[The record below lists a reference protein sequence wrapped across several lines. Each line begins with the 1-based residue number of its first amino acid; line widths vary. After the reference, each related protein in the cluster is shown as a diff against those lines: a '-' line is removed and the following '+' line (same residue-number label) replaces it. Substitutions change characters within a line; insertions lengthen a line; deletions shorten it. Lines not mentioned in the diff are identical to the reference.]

1 MVHIFLKNLVKK
13 WKAGVIIPLS
23 LGLFVLLVAVIWPEM
38 RAASDLFAS
47 ILESPVYA
55 ALLGDLGFYDIAVWP
70 GAHQMYMSMMLEY
83 YIIAVTIFIPT
94 KIITEEI
101 NKKTLDVTLSYPI
114 PRWRFLLEKFGV
126 YLFYSLLYPLLLM
139 LFTFIS
145 TEYLQYNYAHLNVE
159 FDYLTLTYSMI
170 GTWMLFFSLGAIALF
185 CSVLILDPRKAL
197 GVSAA
202 VIFGMFLLFRIG
214 GMTESVEIIKYFSV
228 FNYMNFA
235 AIMSSGTFPVGD
247 FFVLLGVGLAAL
259 VGALLIFQKRELK
272 Y

>member
-1 MVHIFLKNLVKK
+1 MVHIFLKNLIKK
-13 WKAGVIIPLS
+13 WKAGVIVPLS
-23 LGLFVLLVAVIWPEM
+23 LGLFVLLIAAIWPDM
-38 RAASDLFAS
+38 REAADIFAV
-47 ILESPVYA
+47 ILESPVYQA
-55 ALLGDLGFYDIAVWP
+55 MLGDIGFINITLWP
-70 GAHQMYMSMMLEY
+70 GAHQMYMNIMLEY
-83 YIIAVTIFIPT
+83 YMIGVAIFIPT

-101 NKKTLDVTLSYPI
+101 NKKTLDVMLSYPI

-126 YLFYSLLYPLLLM
+126 YLFYSLLIPLFLM
-139 LFTFIS
+139 LFTFLS

-159 FDYLTLTYSMI
+159 FDYLVLTYSMI
-170 GTWMLFFSLGAIALF
+170 GIWMQFFSLGAIALF

-202 VIFGMFLLFRIG
+202 TIFGMYLLFRIG
-214 GMTESVEIIKYFSV
+214 GLTESVEIVKYFSV
-228 FNYMNFA
+228 FNYMNYG

-259 VGALLIFQKRELK
+259 IGALLIFQKRELT